1 MIVSSEGGSPS
12 MSVQMSPVHESP
24 PPAMLALDE
33 QAALDLHREI
43 NARRAQVENPELLR
57 RLRAL

>member
-1 MIVSSEGGSPS
+1 MPMSVSSERVSKS
-12 MSVQMSPVHESP
+12 ASPVHEPP

-43 NARRAQVENPELLR
+43 NSRRAQVENPELLR
-57 RLRAL
+57 RLRSL